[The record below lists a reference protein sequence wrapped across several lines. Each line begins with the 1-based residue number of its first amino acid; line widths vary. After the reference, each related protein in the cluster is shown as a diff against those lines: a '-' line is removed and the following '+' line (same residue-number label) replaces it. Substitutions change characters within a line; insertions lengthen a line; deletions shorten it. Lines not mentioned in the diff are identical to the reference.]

1 MRFDG
6 KVVLITG
13 AASGIGAACARRF
26 GSEGARLAL
35 ADLRQDVLAASAQKL
50 NLGPDRLLTESFD
63 VSEPAAIAAFV
74 ERTVSAF
81 GRLDALVNN
90 AGIAAF
96 GRVTELSDADWHK
109 VIAVDLDAVFYGSR
123 AAIPHLAR
131 SRGSIVNTASIS
143 GLYGDYGLS
152 AYNAAKGGVVNLTR
166 AMAIDHAQDGVR
178 VNAICPGIVRTD
190 LTAALTADE
199 DFMAEWRRLVPMGRA
214 ADPEEMA
221 SAVAFLASDDASYVT
236 GHCLVVDG
244 GVTAATGQVNFD
256 RLARQKGWNQAPDKI
271 LPGPA

>member
-26 GSEGARLAL
+26 GSEGACLSL

-63 VSEPAAIAAFV
+63 VSDPAAISAFV
-74 ERTVSAF
+74 ERTVSTF

-96 GRVTELSDADWHK
+96 GRVTELSDEDWRK

-178 VNAICPGIVRTD
+178 VNAICPSIVRTD
-190 LTAALTADE
+190 LTAALTTDE

-256 RLARQKGWNQAPDKI
+256 RLVRQKGWNQAPDKI

>member
-63 VSEPAAIAAFV
+63 VSDPAAISAFI
-74 ERTVSAF
+74 EKAVSAF

-96 GRVTELSDADWHK
+96 GRVTELSDADWRK

-131 SRGSIVNTASIS
+131 TRGSIVNTASIS